1 MIYQLYIDGYFN
13 YKNFLYD
20 NALALGLAPSDVLVL
35 IYLLDEYKMGNKKI
49 NIADIEN
56 KILLHKNEISN
67 VLSNLL
73 EKSFYNVVL
82 VNQNN
87 ILEEEITIE
96 PFIKK
101 VEEFYKNNDDN
112 TTNKKIFSLIEK
124 KSKRLLSATDY
135 ENINNL
141 IVIEN
146 YDYNDFVSTINYLEK
161 AKLDVS
167 VRNIIKYIEKKVIS
181 NNPNN
186 QDKEVVNEL
195 LSLFKKKHE

>member
-1 MIYQLYIDGYFN
+1 MIYQLYINGYFN

-20 NALALGLAPSDVLVL
+20 NALALGLAPSDILVL
-35 IYLLDEYKMGNKKI
+35 IYLLDEYKKGNKKI

-101 VEEFYKNNDDN
+101 VEEFYKSDDDN

-141 IVIEN
+141 SVIEN
-146 YDYNDFVSTINYLEK
+146 YEYNDFVSTINYLEK

-167 VRNIIKYIEKKVIS
+167 VRNIIKYIEKKVIN
-181 NNPNN
+181 NNPNS

>member
-1 MIYQLYIDGYFN
+1 MIYQLYINGYFN

-20 NALALGLAPSDVLVL
+20 NALALGLAPSDILVL
-35 IYLLDEYKMGNKKI
+35 IYLLDEYKKGNKKI

-101 VEEFYKNNDDN
+101 VEEFYKSNDDN

-167 VRNIIKYIEKKVIS
+167 VRNIIKYIEKKVIN
-181 NNPNN
+181 NNPNS

>member
-73 EKSFYNVVL
+73 EKSFYNAVL

>member
-1 MIYQLYIDGYFN
+1 MIYQLYINGYFN

-20 NALALGLAPSDVLVL
+20 NALALGLAPSDILVL
-35 IYLLDEYKMGNKKI
+35 IYLLDEYKKGNKKI

-101 VEEFYKNNDDN
+101 VEEFYKNDDDN

-167 VRNIIKYIEKKVIS
+167 VRNIIKYIEKKVIN
-181 NNPNN
+181 NNPNS

>member
-1 MIYQLYIDGYFN
+1 MIYQLYINGYFN

-20 NALALGLAPSDVLVL
+20 NALALGLAPSDILVL
-35 IYLLDEYKMGNKKI
+35 IYLLDEYKKGNKKI

-101 VEEFYKNNDDN
+101 VEEFYKSDDDN

-167 VRNIIKYIEKKVIS
+167 VRNIIKYIEKKVIN
-181 NNPNN
+181 NNPNS